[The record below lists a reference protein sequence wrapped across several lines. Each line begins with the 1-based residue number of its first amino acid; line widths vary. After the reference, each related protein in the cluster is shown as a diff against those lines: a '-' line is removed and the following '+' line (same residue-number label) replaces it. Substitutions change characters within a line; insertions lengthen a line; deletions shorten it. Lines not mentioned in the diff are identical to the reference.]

1 MRKLSSLFLFGLF
14 LFAACAPAALPH
26 DGEVISWDRAV
37 ELLNSGAVTQVFQAH
52 SLEVTLTLTKGAQVT
67 TTEPNI
73 DEIFREIEKCGAKC
87 AGIVQATE

>member
-1 MRKLSSLFLFGLF
+1 MRKLSSLFLLGIL
-14 LFAACAPAALPH
+14 LLAACVPALPR

-37 ELLNSGAVTQVFQAH
+37 QLLNSGAVTQVIQAH
-52 SLEVTLTLTKGAQVT
+52 SLEVTLTLTNGAQVT
-67 TTEPNI
+67 TIEPSI